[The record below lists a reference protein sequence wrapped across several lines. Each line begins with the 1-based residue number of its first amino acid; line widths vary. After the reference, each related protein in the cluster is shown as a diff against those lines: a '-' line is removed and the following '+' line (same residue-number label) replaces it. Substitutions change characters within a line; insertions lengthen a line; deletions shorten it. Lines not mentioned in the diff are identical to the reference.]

1 MGMPM
6 WSTAIPDWEH
16 RIINCLP
23 LIPFEPLFPSS
34 ADEGL
39 AVFKALTLADVS
51 GKPTIGECCADWVFD
66 FAGAIFGS
74 YDPAEKKRLIHEYFL
89 LISKKNSKSTI
100 AAGVMLTELI
110 LNERESGE
118 FIILAPTKEVADNAY
133 KPIRDMIRND
143 EDLADMFQ
151 VQDHIRTVTHRE
163 THATL
168 KVVAAD
174 SSTVSGKKAIG
185 ILVDELWEFGKNPNA
200 ANMLLEA
207 TGGLASRPEGFV
219 IYLTTQSDTPPAGVF
234 STKLKYAREVR
245 DGEVTDPG
253 FLAVLYEHP
262 RSIIKKEQH
271 LLQENFYMTNPN
283 LGKSVTEEYL
293 FREYAKAQKE
303 GKSSIALFLA
313 KHVNIEIGMALRADR
328 WAGVDYWE
336 KSADPKAN
344 FDWMLRNCEVFTG
357 GGDGG
362 GLDDLLGLSF
372 VGRREGSKDWI
383 TWSHAWAHESVLER
397 RKQEAA
403 RLMDF
408 QAQGDLTIVTRIGD
422 DSQEFADYVARVEK
436 ADLLYQLGL
445 DPSGIGAIIDDLME
459 ANVPEEKIVGV
470 SQGWKL
476 GGAIKTTER
485 KLADGSLQH
494 CPQPLMNWCVGN
506 AKVEPRANSIL
517 ITKQVSGSGKIDPL
531 MALFNAVTLM
541 SLNPPAQK
549 NRFQMLI
556 LG

>member
-1 MGMPM
+1 M
-6 WSTAIPDWEH
+6 WSTAIPDWEN
-16 RIINCLP
+16 RIINRLP
-23 LIPFEPLFPSS
+23 LIPFAPLFPSS
-34 ADEGL
+34 AEEGL
-39 AVFKALTLADVS
+39 GVFKSLTLADVT
-51 GKPTIGECCADWVFD
+51 GKPTIGECCAQWVFD
-66 FAGAIFGS
+66 FAGSIFGS
-74 YDPAEKKRLIHEYFL
+74 YDPVSKRRLISEYFL

-100 AAGVMLTELI
+100 AAGIMLTELI

-118 FIILAPTKEVADNAY
+118 FIILAPTKEVADNAF

-143 EDLADMFQ
+143 EELQDMFQ
-151 VQDHIRTVTHRE
+151 VQDHIRTVTHRI

-200 ANMLLEA
+200 DNMLLEA

-245 DGEVTDPG
+245 DGEVIDPG

-262 RSIIKKEQH
+262 KSIVKAEGH
-271 LLQENFYMTNPN
+271 LKRENFYMTNPN
-283 LGKSVTEEYL
+283 LGLSVTEEFL
-293 FREYAKAQKE
+293 FREFAKASKE
-303 GKSSIALFLA
+303 GKKSLNLFLA

-328 WAGVDYWE
+328 WAGADYWE
-336 KSADPKAN
+336 KTADPKAN
-344 FDWMLRNCEVFTG
+344 FDWMLRNCEVITG

-372 VGRREGSKDWI
+372 VGRITGTKNWI
-383 TWSHAWAHESVLER
+383 SWSHAWAHLSVLER

-408 QAQGDLTIVTRIGD
+408 QEQGDLTIVDHIGD
-422 DSQEFADYVARVEK
+422 DSAEFADFVARVEK

-445 DPSGIGAIIDDLME
+445 DPAGIGSIIDDLLE
-459 ANVPEEKIVGV
+459 AKVPEDKIVGV

-485 KLADGSLQH
+485 KLADGSLVH

-541 SLNPPAQK
+541 SLNPAAQK
-549 NRFQMLI
+549 NKFQMMI